1 MCRLRPA
8 PGSLPYWA
16 RSPMPKVGQ
25 SARIFIALFYVA
37 VLTSCSHRSP
47 TDTLVMIIESSPAN
61 LDPRIG
67 TDDQSERV
75 GKLLYDSLVRR
86 DEHFDLQPSLA
97 ERWETPDPFTYV
109 FHLRHGVRFHNGDA
123 LTSRDVK
130 WTLDSLIQGTVVSAK
145 SSTYKYIERVETPDE
160 YTVILHLNAPYASL
174 LWNLSDGALGI
185 VPYGSGK
192 ELAHAPNGT
201 GPFKFVSEEQDSEL
215 VIERNDD
222 YWGDKPYVKRVRFAV
237 VPDITTRALELRKG
251 SADIELNAIT
261 PDMMSTMREDPN
273 LQVSITPGTVLMYL
287 AFNLR
292 DPILKDV
299 RVRQAIAYALDR
311 QAMIHYL
318 WRDAATPAN
327 SVLPEQHWAYDP
339 DVRKYE
345 HDPQRARKILD
356 DAGYREVNGVRFHL
370 TIKTSTEEM
379 TRLFAAVLQQQ
390 LREVGIA
397 VDIRTFE
404 FATFYSDVVKGAFQ
418 MYPLRWLGDNEDPGI
433 FEHVFHSASFPPK
446 RANRG
451 FYVNHQVDAW
461 LDAARVE
468 PDQNKRKELYF
479 KVQEQLSQ
487 DLPYIDLWYLKM
499 VAVYSKRLTNVN
511 IPQSGNYDF
520 LRTVELQP

>member
-1 MCRLRPA
+1 MPSAWRIARL
-8 PGSLPYWA
+8 L
-16 RSPMPKVGQ
+16 VLLCC
-25 SARIFIALFYVA
+25 ALL
-37 VLTSCSHRSP
+37 LTSCSHRTP
-47 TDTLVMIIESSPAN
+47 ADTLVMIIESSPAN

-67 TDDQSERV
+67 TDDQSERI

-97 ERWETPDPFTYV
+97 ERWETPDPLTYI
-109 FHLRHGVRFHNGDA
+109 FHLRHGVRFHNGA
-123 LTSRDVK
+123 TLTSRDVK
-130 WTLDSLIQGTVVSAK
+130 WTLDSLIQGKVVSAK
-145 SSTYKYIERVETPDE
+145 SSTYKYIERVDTPDDH
-160 YTVILHLNAPYASL
+160 TVVLRLSAPYTSL

-185 VPYGSGK
+185 VPYGSGA

-215 VIERNDD
+215 IIERNDE
-222 YWGDKPYVKRVRFAV
+222 YWGEKPHVKRVRFAV

-261 PDMMSTMREDPN
+261 PDMIVALRQDPN

-299 RVRQAIAYALDR
+299 RVRQAIAYAIDR
-311 QAMIHYL
+311 PAMIHYL
-318 WRDAATPAN
+318 WRDAASPAN
-327 SVLPEQHWAYDP
+327 SILPEQHWAYDP
-339 DVRKYE
+339 NVRKYE
-345 HDPQRARKILD
+345 HDPERAKKILD
-356 DAGYREVNGVRFHL
+356 DAGFRAVNGVRFHL

-379 TRLFAAVLQQQ
+379 TRLLAAVLQQQ
-390 LREVGIA
+390 LRQVGIA
-397 VDIRTFE
+397 LDIRTFE

-418 MYPLRWLGDNEDPGI
+418 MYSLRWLGDNEDPGI
-433 FEHVFHSASFPPK
+433 FEHVFHSNSFPPK

-468 PDQNKRKELYF
+468 PDEAKRKQLYF
-479 KVQEQLSQ
+479 KVQEQLSE
-487 DLPYIDLWYLKM
+487 DLPYVDLWYLKM
-499 VAVYSKRLTNVN
+499 VAVYSKRLKNVN

-520 LRTVELQP
+520 LRTVELQE